1 MFSFW
6 LHWITSVL
14 LLLFGIFLPKR
25 KKEFKST
32 SNSYVNDLILF
43 KWVYFST
50 PSLETIFKML
60 PQQLHN
66 IFCGFMLK
74 LLMMIML
81 SVFMLR
87 VRFLRLL
94 WSFFFWIVV
103 NMSFFLASR
112 NTVINPNLLKKYRN
126 KNYVVKYFHFCNFK
140 KILLNIFHVCG
151 KYETN

>member
-81 SVFMLR
+81 SVFMLQ

-94 WSFFFWIVV
+94 WSFFSELWLIWI
-103 NMSFFLASR
+103 FFFASR

-126 KNYVVKYFHFCNFK
+126 KNYVVKYFLF
-140 KILLNIFHVCG
+140 L
-151 KYETN
+151 